1 MGVIHT
7 NISPDTIFVD
17 ANGLCVIGEFG
28 ESIVLPT
35 SKHLRGAKLTIG
47 GETQLSSNLYTA
59 PELLGGSA
67 LYVFEESVDY
77 WSLGLTIVTL
87 VIGEKTLSGLKET
100 FYDEDFQM
108 DEIVREMRI
117 SLCPQ
122 SIVQVVSLVC
132 SHLSLL

>member
-7 NISPDTIFVD
+7 NISPDSIFVD
-17 ANGLCVIGEFG
+17 TNGHCVIGEFG

-35 SKHLRGAKLTIG
+35 SNHLRGAKLTIE
-47 GETQLSSNLYTA
+47 GEPQLSTNLYTA
-59 PELLGGSA
+59 PELSGGSA
-67 LYVFEESVDY
+67 LYIFDESVDY

-132 SHLSLL
+132 SHLLLL